1 MCVQKS
7 HHMDMYAMPCPFRP
21 IMLRSRSI
29 KLGDKNSQLH
39 QISQSWTT
47 HMLDHI
53 WCWIMLACCIQ
64 DLFSAGMLL
73 WRFIWNGDK
82 AVTRAFRVSRKYNP
96 VRPLQ
101 KCGQSAGVWSPC
113 QADLAPHSR
122 LQRPTAVWRV
132 RKSGKQQPNLAS
144 ANQTQ
149 QPPPPTET
157 PTTITSLKT
166 TLTKTDADFIA
177 TTTETTTNG
186 TKLSKSQIF
195 WLVWTAFERLCST
208 RGSPCKSMCVGRE
221 RSMQQY
227 KSWCISHKQARWS
240 KITVAG
246 QIMKLCQEKR
256 MRWL

>member
-7 HHMDMYAMPCPFRP
+7 HHMDMYGMPCPFRP

-47 HMLDHI
+47 HIAGSYMMLNHA
-53 WCWIMLACCIQ
+53 CMLHSGSFFPQARGI
-64 DLFSAGMLL
+64 LL

-101 KCGQSAGVWSPC
+101 KCGQSAGVWSLC
-113 QADLAPHSR
+113 QADLAPHGR

-132 RKSGKQQPNLAS
+132 RKSGKQQPNLAP

-149 QPPPPTET
+149 QPPPPSRNTNHNNITED
-157 PTTITSLKT
+157 
-166 TLTKTDADFIA
+166 DAD
-177 TTTETTTNG
+177 
-186 TKLSKSQIF
+186 KDRC
-195 WLVWTAFERLCST
+195 RLYSNDYWNDN
-208 RGSPCKSMCVGRE
+208 KWN
-221 RSMQQY
+221 
-227 KSWCISHKQARWS
+227 KIS
-240 KITVAG
+240 KITNFLIGLDRFWEALYCKGALVKA
-246 QIMKLCQEKR
+246 CV
-256 MRWL
+256 